1 MTFQDVILV
10 LVGLLSGAGVFLVGV
25 KLLSSNIEKLASSGI
40 KSLFGKTANN
50 KLINVGIGA
59 VTTALVQSSGVT
71 TVLIVGFTNVGIMSL
86 YQATAMIMG
95 ANIGTTLT
103 AQIAALNT
111 FKFTDYIT
119 VISFIGIMGVMIFKK
134 DTPKKIG
141 YIIAGFGLIFI
152 GLSLMSNSLTPL
164 KEQASDIFTTI
175 TNPFLLFLIG
185 IFLTALVQSSAAIT
199 SIIISIAVAGLTIGD
214 GGNSVL
220 FIILG
225 TNIGSCVTAL
235 MSSIGSSPNARRT
248 SLIHLMFNSFGS
260 IIFFIVLMIFPNFMN
275 STFAKWFPE
284 TATQIAMFHT
294 AFNVICTLVF
304 LPFSSVFVKI
314 ATFLVKDAKV
324 EKEYAYLDE
333 RIISNTA
340 LAIEQVEKESS
351 RLQDISMIA
360 LTTAYNSFKNKTLS
374 GLDET
379 REQIDKSNRL
389 SKIITDYI
397 IKVSAT
403 SNAKQEKTI
412 SNLYNNL
419 GDIMRISEIAD
430 NFIKYTTREVENDLN
445 FSPQI
450 ITQLDVMFEKIV
462 TLHELTKQ
470 IIATKNRS
478 LLTEID
484 EVEESVDNL
493 RKSLLNMH
501 IERLNNGECKPENSS
516 IFINLVSNLERLG
529 DHLTYIAH
537 TVKRK

>member
-40 KSLFGKTANN
+40 KTLFGKTANN

-59 VTTALVQSSGVT
+59 VTTALVQSSGIT

-86 YQATAMIMG
+86 YQATAIIMG

-111 FKFTDYIT
+111 FKFADYIT
-119 VISFIGIMGVMIFKK
+119 VISFIGIMGVMVFKK
-134 DTPKKIG
+134 DTSKKIG

-152 GLSLMSNSLTPL
+152 GLSLMSNSLIPF

-185 IFLTALVQSSAAIT
+185 ILLTALVQSSSAIT

-314 ATFLVKDAKV
+314 ATFLVKDAKI

-351 RLQDISMIA
+351 RLQDISMNA
-360 LTTAYNSFKNKTLS
+360 LTTAYNSFKNKTMA
-374 GLDET
+374 GLEET

-403 SNAKQEKTI
+403 SNAKEEKTI

-430 NFIKYTTREVENDLN
+430 NFIKYTTREVQNDLT

-529 DHLTYIAH
+529 DHFTYIAH
-537 TVKRK
+537 TVKSR